1 MKRHAILALST
12 AASLHTATLAR
23 DSLGVFNDWGAFR
36 DPANDSAPLRCYAIA
51 LPQSGEA
58 TLRYATIA
66 FWPASRVRG
75 QFHVRLATPL
85 PPHRAIIL
93 RVGSQRFAL
102 VMRGTGAWA
111 ANAQMDAAIVAA
123 LRSNQTMSISAGGV
137 TATWGL
143 RGVATAIDAAALGCA
158 RG

>member
-1 MKRHAILALST
+1 MKRHAILALS
-12 AASLHTATLAR
+12 AAALLQTTVHAR

-36 DPANDSAPLRCYAIA
+36 DPASDAAPLRCYAIA
-51 LPQSGEA
+51 QPQSGGA

-75 QFHVRLATPL
+75 QVHVRLATSL
-85 PPHRAIIL
+85 PPRSAIML

-123 LRSNQTMSISAGGV
+123 LRSNQMMSISAGGI

-143 RGVATAIDAAALGCA
+143 RGAATAIDAAALGCA

>member
-36 DPANDSAPLRCYAIA
+36 DPASDSAPLRCYAIA
-51 LPQSGEA
+51 QPQSGWA

-66 FWPASRVRG
+66 FWPASRVRA
-75 QFHVRLATPL
+75 QFHVRLASAL
-85 PPHRAIIL
+85 PPRSAIML

-123 LRSNQTMSISAGGV
+123 LRSNQTMSINAGGV
-137 TATWGL
+137 TATWVL
-143 RGVATAIDAAALGCA
+143 RGVATAIDASALGCA
-158 RG
+158 RD